1 MKVTLLGT
9 GSPVPMLNRAS
20 SGYLIEI
27 GDEMIVFDHGQGSHE
42 NFLRAGKRSVDLNT
56 IFFSHLHTDH
66 CLDYARLV
74 HNRWDQGAGQIPELE
89 VYAPAY
95 MQRMTDL
102 LFGEHGVFHNDLDGR
117 INSAPSQRVYQNR
130 GGTLPRRRPEPNITA
145 LYDGQ
150 VIESDNWKVT
160 VREVIHQPGH
170 IEPYAFR
177 LETADGVL
185 VYSGDTGPCEAIE
198 ELAEGADILIH
209 MCYFI
214 SGSFMKPNERLTSSG
229 HLEAARTAAKAG
241 VKSLVTTHFTPQ
253 MDALGVKE
261 KCLAEMQEIY
271 NGRIIWGEDL
281 LEIPLEAADIPHAG

>member
-20 SGYLIEI
+20 SGYLVEF
-27 GDEMIVFDHGQGSHE
+27 GDEMLVFDHGAGAHE
-42 NFLRAGKRSVDLNT
+42 NFLRAGKHAVDLNT
-56 IFFSHLHTDH
+56 VFFSHLHTDH

-74 HNRWDQGAGQIPELE
+74 HSRWDQGAGQIPDLQ

-102 LFGEHGVFHNDLDGR
+102 LFGDHGGFHNDLDGR
-117 INSAPSQRVYQNR
+117 MNSEGSQRVYLKR
-130 GGTLPRRRPEPNITA
+130 GGTLPRKRPAPNITP

-150 VIESDNWKVT
+150 VIETDTWKVT

-177 LETADGVL
+177 LETDEGTL

-198 ELAEGADILIH
+198 ELAEGADLLIH

-214 SGSFMKPNERLTSSG
+214 SGSFMKPGQKLTSSG
-229 HLEAARTAAKAG
+229 HLEAARTAANAG
-241 VKSLVTTHFTPQ
+241 VETLVATHFTPQ

-261 KCLAEMQEIY
+261 RCLAEMREVFD
-271 NGRIIWGEDL
+271 GRIIWGEDL
-281 LEIPLEAADIPHAG
+281 MEIPLQDAAIPHAG

>member
-20 SGYLIEI
+20 SGYVVEF
-27 GDEMIVFDHGQGSHE
+27 GDEILVFDHGGGAHE
-42 NFLRAGKRSVDLNT
+42 NFLRAGKRAVDLKT

-66 CLDYARLV
+66 CLDYPRLV
-74 HNRWDQGAGQIPELE
+74 HSRWDQGAGQIPDLD

-102 LFGEHGVFHNDLDGR
+102 LFGDHGVYHNDLDGR
-117 INSAPSQRVYQNR
+117 MNSEGSQRVYLNR
-130 GGTLPRRRPEPNITA
+130 GGTLPRARPNPNITP

-150 VIESDNWKVT
+150 VITSDNWKVT
-160 VREVIHQPGH
+160 VREVLHQPGQ

-177 LETADGVL
+177 LETAEGVL

-198 ELAEGADILIH
+198 ELAQGADMLIH
-209 MCYFI
+209 MCYFV
-214 SGSFMKPNERLTSSG
+214 SGSFLKPDQKLTSSG

-241 VKSLVTTHFTPQ
+241 VKTLVATHFTPQ

-261 KCLAEMQEIY
+261 KCLAEMREIFD
-271 NGRIIWGEDL
+271 GRIIWGEDL
-281 LEIPLEAADIPHAG
+281 MEIPLAETDVPHAG

>member
-1 MKVTLLGT
+1 MKITILGT

-20 SGYLIEI
+20 SGYLIEVGEELLI
-27 GDEMIVFDHGQGSHE
+27 FDHGGGAHE
-42 NFLRAGKRSVDLNT
+42 NFLRTGKRAVDVNT
-56 IFFSHLHTDH
+56 VFFSHLHSDH

-74 HNRWDQGAGQIPELE
+74 HSRWDQGAGQIPDLQ

-117 INSAPSQRVYQNR
+117 INSVPSQRVYQNR
-130 GGTLPRRRPEPNITA
+130 GGTLPRKRPEPQITP
-145 LYDGQ
+145 LYDGL
-150 VIESDNWKVT
+150 VIESENWKVT
-160 VREVIHQPGH
+160 TREVIHQPGQ

-177 LETADGVL
+177 LETPEGVL
-185 VYSGDTGPCEAIE
+185 VYSGDTGPCDAIE

-214 SGSFMKPNERLTSSG
+214 SGSFMKPGQKLTSSG

-241 VKSLVTTHFTPQ
+241 VKSLVATHFTPQ
-253 MDALGVKE
+253 MEALGVKE
-261 KCLAEMQEIY
+261 RCLAEMGEIFD
-271 NGRIIWGEDL
+271 GRIIWGEDL
-281 LEIPLEAADIPHAG
+281 MEIPLGEVDIPHAG

>member
-20 SGYLIEI
+20 SGYLVEF
-27 GDEMIVFDHGQGSHE
+27 GEEMLVFDHGGGAHE
-42 NFLRAGKRSVDLNT
+42 NFLRAGKRAVDLNT
-56 IFFSHLHTDH
+56 IFFSHTHSDH

-74 HNRWDQGAGQIPELE
+74 HSRWDQGAGLIPELQ

-102 LFGEHGVFHNDLDGR
+102 LFAEHGVFHNDLDGR
-117 INSAPSQRVYQNR
+117 INSIPSQRVFKNR
-130 GGTLPRRRPEPNITA
+130 GGVLPRRRPQPAITP

-150 VIESDNWKVT
+150 VIETASWKVT
-160 VREVIHQPGH
+160 VREVIHQPGY

-177 LETADGVL
+177 LETDEGVF
-185 VYSGDTGPCEAIE
+185 VYSGDTGPCDAIE
-198 ELAEGADILIH
+198 DLAQGADLMVH
-209 MCYFI
+209 MCYFV
-214 SGSFMKPNERLTSSG
+214 SGSFLKPDQKLTSSG

-241 VKSLVTTHFTPQ
+241 VKTLVATHFTPQ

-261 KCLAEMQEIY
+261 KCLAEMRDIFQ
-271 NGRIIWGEDL
+271 GRIIWGEDL
-281 LEIPLEAADIPHAG
+281 MEIPLHATEMPHAG

>member
-20 SGYLIEI
+20 SGYLVEF
-27 GDEMIVFDHGQGSHE
+27 GDQMLVFDHGGGAHE
-42 NFLRAGKRSVDLNT
+42 NFLRAGKRAVDLST
-56 IFFSHLHTDH
+56 IFFSHTHTDH

-74 HNRWDQGAGQIPELE
+74 HSRWDQGAGQIPDLQ

-102 LFGEHGVFHNDLDGR
+102 LFGDHGVYHNDLDGR
-117 INSAPSQRVYQNR
+117 MNSEGSQRVYLNR
-130 GGTLPRRRPEPNITA
+130 GGTLPRKRPEPQITG
-145 LYDGQ
+145 LYDGL
-150 VIESDNWKVT
+150 VVEGDGWKVT
-160 VREVIHQPGH
+160 AREVLHQPGH

-177 LETADGVL
+177 LETDEGVL

-198 ELAEGADILIH
+198 ELSQGADMLIH
-209 MCYFI
+209 MCYFV
-214 SGSFMKPNERLTSSG
+214 SGSFMKPGQRLTSSG

-241 VKSLVTTHFTPQ
+241 VKTLVATHFTPQ

-261 KCLAEMQEIY
+261 KCLAEMREIFD
-271 NGRIIWGEDL
+271 GRIIWGEDL
-281 LEIPLEAADIPHAG
+281 MEIPLHAGEVPHAG

>member
-20 SGYLIEI
+20 SGYLVEF
-27 GDEMIVFDHGQGSHE
+27 GDQMLVFDHGAGAHE
-42 NFLRAGKRSVDLNT
+42 NFLRAGKNAVDLNT
-56 IFFSHLHTDH
+56 VFFSHLHTDH

-74 HNRWDQGAGQIPELE
+74 HSRWDQGAGQIPELK

-117 INSAPSQRVYQNR
+117 TNSIPSQRVYLNR
-130 GGTLPRRRPEPNITA
+130 GGTLPRLRPQPDVTA
-145 LYDGQ
+145 LHDGL
-150 VIESDNWKVT
+150 VIDGEGWKVS
-160 VREVIHQPGH
+160 VREVIHQPGF

-177 LETADGVL
+177 LDTDEGSL

-198 ELAEGADILIH
+198 ELSQGTDMLIH
-209 MCYFI
+209 MCYFV
-214 SGSFMKPNERLTSSG
+214 SGSFMKPGQKLTSSG

-241 VKSLVTTHFTPQ
+241 VKTLVATHFTPQ
-253 MDALGVKE
+253 MDAFGVKE
-261 KCLAEMQEIY
+261 RCLAEMRDIFD
-271 NGRIIWGEDL
+271 GRIIWGEDL
-281 LEIPLEAADIPHAG
+281 MEIPLHEAEIPHAG

>member
-9 GSPVPMLNRAS
+9 GSPVPMTNRAS

-27 GDEMIVFDHGQGSHE
+27 GDEMIVFDHGQGAHE
-42 NFLRAGKRSVDLNT
+42 NFLRAGKRAVDLNT

-74 HNRWDQGAGQIPELE
+74 HNRWDQGAGQIPELN

-117 INSAPSQRVYQNR
+117 MNSAPSQRVYLNR
-130 GGTLPRRRPEPNITA
+130 GGTLPRRRPAPNITA

-150 VIESDNWKVT
+150 VIETPNWKIT

-177 LETADGVL
+177 LESDEGVL

-198 ELAEGADILIH
+198 ELSQDADILIH

-214 SGSFMKPNERLTSSG
+214 SGSFMKPGQKLTSSG
-229 HLEAARTAAKAG
+229 HLEAARTAAKAN
-241 VKSLVTTHFTPQ
+241 VKTLVTTHFTPQ

-261 KCLAEMQEIY
+261 KCLAEMQQIY
-271 NGRIIWGEDL
+271 AGRIIRGEAL
-281 LEIPLEAADIPHAG
+281 LEVPLRPDALPHAG

>member
-20 SGYLIEI
+20 SGYLIEF
-27 GDEMIVFDHGQGSHE
+27 GDEMLVFDHGGGAHE
-42 NFLRAGKRSVDLNT
+42 NFLRAGKRAVDLDT
-56 IFFSHLHTDH
+56 IFFSHLHSDH

-74 HNRWDQGAGQIPELE
+74 HSRWDQGAGQVPDLQ

-117 INSAPSQRVYQNR
+117 INSVPSQRVFQNR
-130 GGTLPRRRPEPNITA
+130 GGTLPRKRPEPTVTG

-150 VIESDNWKVT
+150 VITGKNWTVK
-160 VREVIHQPGH
+160 VREVIHQPGF

-177 LETADGVL
+177 LETDEGVL

-198 ELAEGADILIH
+198 ELAQGADILIH

-214 SGSFMKPNERLTSSG
+214 SGSFLKPGQKLTSSG

-241 VKSLVTTHFTPQ
+241 VKTLITTHFTPQ

-261 KCLAEMQEIY
+261 KCLAEMHDIFD
-271 NGRIIWGEDL
+271 GRIVWGEDL
-281 LEIPLEAADIPHAG
+281 LEVPVEQAALPHAG

>member
-20 SGYLIEI
+20 SGYLVEF
-27 GDEMIVFDHGQGSHE
+27 GDEMIVFDHGAGAHQ
-42 NFLRAGKRSVDLNT
+42 NFLRAGKQAVDLNT

-74 HNRWDQGAGQIPELE
+74 HSRWDQGAGLIPDLK

-102 LFGEHGVFHNDLDGR
+102 LFGDHGVFHNDLDGR
-117 INSAPSQRVYQNR
+117 MNSEGSQRVYLNR
-130 GGTLPRRRPEPNITA
+130 GGTLPRKRPAPDVTP
-145 LYDGQ
+145 LHDGQ
-150 VIESDNWKVT
+150 VIETDTWKVT

-177 LETADGVL
+177 LETDEGTL

-198 ELAEGADILIH
+198 ELAEGADLLIH

-214 SGSFMKPNERLTSSG
+214 SGSFMKPDQRLTSSG
-229 HLEAARTAAKAG
+229 HLESARTAAKAG
-241 VKSLVTTHFTPQ
+241 VKTLVATHFTPQ
-253 MDALGVKE
+253 MDALGIKE
-261 KCLAEMQEIY
+261 RCLAEMREIFD
-271 NGRIIWGEDL
+271 GRIIWGEDL
-281 LEIPLEAADIPHAG
+281 MEISLGDEAVPHAG